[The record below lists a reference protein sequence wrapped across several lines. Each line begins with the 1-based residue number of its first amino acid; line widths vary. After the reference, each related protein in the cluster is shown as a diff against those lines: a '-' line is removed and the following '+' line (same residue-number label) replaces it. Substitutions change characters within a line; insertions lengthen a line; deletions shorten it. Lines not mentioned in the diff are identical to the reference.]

1 MKIFLGSQAG
11 TVLALSI
18 SGTLADEVGW
28 ESVFYFCGIQGIAWF
43 LFWAFF
49 CFNSPETHPRIS
61 KVQKCNDKISLNL
74 NNKSMLLF
82 LLGWR
87 IFHHQKYSFEKSRF
101 KVAIPSTGINFQEYA
116 IHCPTYGRFWMELG
130 LDYVDVWNTIISKQY
145 STFCTRRGNLGFYT

>member
-74 NNKSMLLF
+74 NKQIYITFPFRLKNF
-82 LLGWR
+82 LSPEILIREIKIQSCHSLHWNQFSRVCHSLPYLWQILDGIGAWLR
-87 IFHHQKYSFEKSRF
+87 WCLKYHH
-101 KVAIPSTGINFQEYA
+101 I
-116 IHCPTYGRFWMELG
+116 
-130 LDYVDVWNTIISKQY
+130 
-145 STFCTRRGNLGFYT
+145 